1 MKNFEAFLK
10 ESYVG
15 KDGNIYASK
24 NEAEKT
30 IAKINQLKTDKL
42 KDEVSKRTL
51 NQIKQQAVSYTH
63 LTLPTT

>member
-15 KDGNIYASK
+15 KDGNIYASE

-42 KDEVSKRTL
+42 KNEVSKR
-51 NQIKQQAVSYTH
+51 K
-63 LTLPTT
+63 

>member
-30 IAKINQLKTDKL
+30 IAKINKLSDSEKVGKGLGKADPSKQL
-42 KDEVSKRTL
+42 EGQS
-51 NQIKQQAVSYTH
+51 
-63 LTLPTT
+63 